1 MNPITLTVLKRHIES
16 LETKHGYG
24 RPQLISIDYV
34 INRIV
39 YVLRTGCQWS
49 NLPMKVGSWK
59 TVYHYFAKWSK
70 AHVFERCYTD
80 LLKFYAKRGLSKEI
94 IADTSFVKN
103 IWGRDCVGK
112 SPVDR
117 GRKATKVSAL
127 VDNRGTPLQLLFHPG
142 NKNDSRSLPHL
153 LDKTAKVICIE
164 GKDIYADRIYDS
176 TYCSD
181 TIRRHKLNNKV
192 SKKRNTSDKATNR
205 IRIVVEHCFGWLD
218 KYRRIILR
226 YDGLICHFRSFH
238 YLAACCITGSRC

>member
-1 MNPITLTVLKRHIES
+1 MNPITLTLLKHHIES
-16 LETKHGYG
+16 LQTNHGYG
-24 RPQLISIDYV
+24 RPQLLSLDYV
-34 INRIV
+34 IDRIV

-49 NLPMKVGSWK
+49 NLPMKVGCWK

-70 AHVFERCYTD
+70 AHVFEHCYTD
-80 LLKFYAKRGLSKEI
+80 LLKFYARRGFSREI
-94 IADTSFVKN
+94 IADTSYVKN

-127 VDNRGTPLQLLFHPG
+127 VDSRGTPLQLLFHPG

-153 LDKTAKVICIE
+153 LDKTSKFICIE

-176 TYCSD
+176 VYCSD

-192 SKKRNTSDKATNR
+192 SKKRTTPDKATNR
-205 IRIVVEHCFGWLD
+205 IRIVVEHYFGWLD
-218 KYRRIILR
+218 KFRRIILR

-238 YLAACCITGSRC
+238 YLAASCITGSRC